1 MTPSKEPSRFSRRA
15 SFALEMSAVA
25 EAFAQ
30 VRASAAPFWD
40 LTETNPTRVGLRAP
54 EELVTML
61 GDPAGAR
68 YEPQPFGLESARD
81 AVAASYRE
89 RGIEVRASRVV
100 LGSSTSE
107 AYSWAFKLLADAG
120 DEVLVPSPS
129 YPLFEYLAGLEGVVV
144 ATYPLV
150 HAERFRVD
158 VGALERRIGPRTR
171 AIVVVSP
178 NNPTGTLVREEDA
191 EAIDRIAAER
201 GLAVVAD
208 EVFGLYLREPLPA
221 GLQRTFIGERR
232 ALTLVMSG
240 LSKECCAP
248 QLKLGWTV
256 ACGPDDLVEAAL
268 ARLEVIADTYL
279 SVSTPVQ
286 VALPKILAA
295 RAAIVSELRAR
306 IETNLRVLDDALAA
320 AGPEVPI
327 ARLPIHGGWT
337 ALVTV
342 PRIITEEAWVLGLAR
357 ERRVLVQPGFFFD
370 LTDGGVLALGLITV
384 PDTFRKGVEEIV
396 SAVRAVC

>member
-1 MTPSKEPSRFSRRA
+1 MTPSNPPPRFSRRA
-15 SFALEMSAVA
+15 SFALEPSAVA

-54 EELVTML
+54 EALATML
-61 GDPAGAR
+61 ADPAGAR
-68 YEPQPFGLESARD
+68 YEPEPFGLSSARR
-81 AVAASYRE
+81 AVASSYRE
-89 RGIEVRASRVV
+89 RGIEVLPSRVV

-120 DEVLVPSPS
+120 DEVLVPTPS

-144 ATYPLV
+144 TNYPLV

-158 VGALERRIGPRTR
+158 VAALERRIGPRTR

-201 GLAVVAD
+201 GLAVIAD

-221 GLQRTFIGERR
+221 GLRRTFIGERR
-232 ALTLVMSG
+232 ALTFVMSG

-248 QLKLGWTV
+248 QLKLGWTI
-256 ACGPDDLVEAAL
+256 ACGPEDQVEAAL

-286 VALPKILAA
+286 VALPRILAE
-295 RAAIVSELRAR
+295 RAPIVGELRDR
-306 IETNLRVLDDALAA
+306 IETNLRALDDALAA

-342 PRIITEEAWVLGLAR
+342 PRIVSEETWVLELAR
-357 ERRVLVQPGFFFD
+357 NRRVLVQPGFFFD
-370 LTDGGVLALGLITV
+370 ISDGGVLSLSLIV
-384 PDTFRKGVEEIV
+384 PPDVLRKGVEEIV